1 MAHRILIVDDD
12 RTLRTFVKMILVS
25 AGYETGEACNGL
37 EALERVKHFKP
48 EIILLDWMMPV
59 MNGLETCKRLKQDP
73 ATKHIPVLMITVV
86 EGVDRKQ
93 EALDAGCSD
102 FMNKP
107 IKKQEILHKLK
118 WWTRRLSLSPA
129 FDREVHRTEA

>member
-1 MAHRILIVDDD
+1 
-12 RTLRTFVKMILVS
+12 MILVS

-37 EALERVKHFKP
+37 EALERVKRFKP

-73 ATKHIPVLMITVV
+73 ETKHIPVLMITVV
-86 EGVDRKQ
+86 EGADKKQ
-93 EALDAGCSD
+93 EALDAGCND

-107 IKKQEILHKLK
+107 IKKQEILYKLK
-118 WWTRRLSLSPA
+118 WWTRRLTESPA
-129 FDREVHRTEA
+129 SDWQVPLAEV